1 MKTLLRILAFGACVL
16 TAVSAFS
23 GNTRVTGIDLRKLPR
38 PAIAETLSVP
48 RKSVDV
54 KGSRMTYLE
63 MGTGDPVLFV
73 HGNPTSSYLWR
84 NILPYAAKGHRAIAV
99 DLIGMGRSSKPDI
112 DYSFLSQYDYFS
124 AFIHALGL
132 KNLTLVGHDWGAA
145 LAWEYAR
152 RHPGRVQR
160 IAFMEGVL
168 PPGFPVPSLEAMGPE
183 MGDMFRAFRDPVEGS
198 KIVMDENIFVEKVLP
213 DFVNRALGEEAMAA
227 YRAPF
232 LLRGD
237 RRPVLAWPR
246 EVPIGGEPAFTAAVL
261 GKVSDF
267 MAETRMPVL
276 LLYAD
281 PGVLVPP
288 AAVDWYVGRI
298 VNLETNFI
306 GQGLHFIQ
314 EDQPDAIGRAIADWM
329 RRN

>member
-1 MKTLLRILAFGACVL
+1 MKTLLRILSFGACML
-16 TAVSAFS
+16 AASAFS
-23 GNTRVTGIDLRKLPR
+23 GNAGATGQDQRKLPR
-38 PAIAETLSVP
+38 PAVSETLSIP
-48 RKSVDV
+48 LKSVDV
-54 KGSRMTYLE
+54 RGGRMTYREL
-63 MGTGDPVLFV
+63 GTGRPVLFV

-99 DLIGMGRSSKPDI
+99 DLIGMGGSSKPDI
-112 DYSFLSQYDYFS
+112 DYSFSTHYEYFS
-124 AFIHALGL
+124 AFIQALGL

-152 RHPGRVQR
+152 INPGKVQR
-160 IAFMEGVL
+160 IAFMEGVV

-183 MGDMFRAFRDPVEGS
+183 MGNMFRAFRDPVEGP

-213 DFVNRALGEEAMAA
+213 DFVNRALGEEAMTV

-232 LLRGD
+232 LKRGD

-246 EVPIGGEPAFTAAVL
+246 EVPIGGEPASTTAVL
-261 GKVSDF
+261 GGISDF
-267 MAETRMPVL
+267 MAETKMPVL

-298 VNLETNFI
+298 ANLEANFV